1 MFSLGQYIL
10 EKKEVGKLCS
20 TNPPNEEC
28 LFCFEDQCFKS
39 WPLAELKHWSLALL
53 GNRELSKSNS
63 IKPNFHTYKKK

>member
-39 WPLAELKHWSLALL
+39 WPLAELEH
-53 GNRELSKSNS
+53 
-63 IKPNFHTYKKK
+63 